1 MKRNEEL
8 ERIRLKKLRE
18 LMKRTH
24 EEPKEQPEARGVV
37 ILNSSNF
44 DDFIRNA
51 TVPVL
56 VDFWAE
62 WCTPCL
68 MMGPVLEELA
78 RDYAGKS
85 LFARLNVD
93 VNSKIARQYGIMSIP
108 LFMIFNGGRPV
119 ERVLGAVGRGPLE
132 RVLRKYVRIQNV

>member
-1 MKRNEEL
+1 MTRDKEL
-8 ERIRLKKLRE
+8 ERIRSKKLME
-18 LMKRTH
+18 LIKGVN
-24 EEPKEQPEARGVV
+24 EEPKERPEAGGVV
-37 ILNSSNF
+37 TLISSNF

-62 WCTPCL
+62 WCMPCL

-78 RDYAGKS
+78 RDYAGKA

-93 VNSKIARQYGIMSIP
+93 KNPEIARQYGIMSIP
-108 LFMIFNGGRPV
+108 LFMIFSGGRPV

-132 RVLRKYVRIQNV
+132 RVLREYVST